1 MTNEKDKRFVECF
14 VYFFSTSNM
23 YNNKPFF
30 FKKQTKKNKKIKI
43 KNTNT
48 CCRNLVCLFF
58 YFKGGTGEGE
68 LNYWL
73 GLFHNEI
80 VVCVYKCL
88 SSPLIIIS
96 QSAVKNKTKKTNHR
110 CRIIELNNWW
120 LIIIF
125 SWKFFFFKYK

>member
-30 FKKQTKKNKKIKI
+30 KKKQTKKNKKIKI

-96 QSAVKNKTKKTNHR
+96 QSAVNRKKQKNKKQ
-110 CRIIELNNWW
+110 IIGVVLLNW
-120 LIIIF
+120 IIDD
-125 SWKFFFFKYK
+125 